1 MGARVKELTDT
12 GRGGGMA
19 EIMTGDEEDDEVVR
33 DGMKTGK
40 PRGIQRYLSIH
51 WTL

>member
-33 DGMKTGK
+33 DGMKTGSHGFL
-40 PRGIQRYLSIH
+40 RWLSIH